1 MKNRFSRFLAGTLAA
16 LTVLCAAPAARA
28 AGFADVPAGS
38 WAAEDIYRCVELGV
52 LQGQSA
58 DRFGMGKPMTRAAF
72 VTAMCRLFG
81 WELVT
86 PSAPTYQD
94 VQDPDAWYYSA
105 VETAYAHGAITNQT
119 DTFRPG
125 DAITREELAVML
137 VRALGYGT
145 IAGLAQDLPMP
156 FTDVETG
163 AGYLAMAYELGIVT
177 GTSKTTF
184 SPEKPATREQAAV
197 MLMRV
202 YDACHAAPALVGVCS
217 GDGSGDWSG
226 YEAVA
231 LTGGR
236 ITYGTAAQVARPAA
250 EREQAFLEAAHAAG
264 AKALLYVTASSSVLG
279 HSAAEL
285 AAAVADAAAD
295 GGYDG
300 VYLDVPAS
308 DEKQQTAF
316 TALVTA
322 LGTALGERSL
332 YVVADAPAWDA
343 GTEPA
348 YDYQALGQAAD
359 CLVVRI
365 EAYENEVG
373 GVITAPM
380 EPLEEVYYALSRL
393 GGEVEESRL
402 CLLLTTTASAWENG
416 RERTLPGTEV
426 ETLLAEGAHSYYA
439 QRYACSYLMQ
449 QESGGTM
456 TVWYLDEQSVQ
467 ERVRMCAFLGVGR
480 VCLSDTEAA
489 SGLFLA
495 GLS

>member
-1 MKNRFSRFLAGTLAA
+1 M
-16 LTVLCAAPAARA
+16 
-28 AGFADVPAGS
+28 
-38 WAAEDIYRCVELGV
+38 
-52 LQGQSA
+52 
-58 DRFGMGKPMTRAAF
+58 
-72 VTAMCRLFG
+72 
-81 WELVT
+81 
-86 PSAPTYQD
+86 
-94 VQDPDAWYYSA
+94 
-105 VETAYAHGAITNQT
+105 
-119 DTFRPG
+119 
-125 DAITREELAVML
+125 
-137 VRALGYGT
+137 
-145 IAGLAQDLPMP
+145 
-156 FTDVETG
+156 
-163 AGYLAMAYELGIVT
+163 
-177 GTSKTTF
+177 
-184 SPEKPATREQAAV
+184 
-197 MLMRV
+197 
-202 YDACHAAPALVGVCS
+202 
-217 GDGSGDWSG
+217 
-226 YEAVA
+226 
-231 LTGGR
+231 
-236 ITYGTAAQVARPAA
+236 
-250 EREQAFLEAAHAAG
+250 
-264 AKALLYVTASSSVLG
+264 TASSSVLS
-279 HSAAEL
+279 HSASEL

-308 DEKQQTAF
+308 DEKQQAAF

-322 LGTALGERSL
+322 LDTALGERSL

-365 EAYENEVG
+365 EAYKNEVG
-373 GVITAPM
+373 GVVTAPM

-426 ETLLAEGAHSYYA
+426 ETLLAQGAHSYYA
-439 QRYACSYLMQ
+439 QRYACSYLTQ